1 MLRPYLKFR
10 LWAVATTMH
19 IYTKMS
25 TLLNEIKLT
34 LMYLLSILLCRNSTY
49 CQTCKCDTRSGSCCI
64 SLRHANTLQCQR
76 HKKISQPLEAKKLS
90 EAIIVELASLP
101 KSLAE
106 ILNLIRGPLLA
117 LCMSCDNFQEAK
129 IVRIEIHIGC

>member
-1 MLRPYLKFR
+1 M
-10 LWAVATTMH
+10 T
-19 IYTKMS
+19 
-25 TLLNEIKLT
+25 
-34 LMYLLSILLCRNSTY
+34 
-49 CQTCKCDTRSGSCCI
+49 GSCCI